1 MQDAY
6 EENKSGML
14 AVIGLSCDKIEN
26 LIKKN
31 SMNIEVAN
39 DNAPNQVVLSGI
51 INDLK
56 NSEKI
61 LLSHGAK
68 KVVYLNVSA
77 AFHSKI
83 MKNAEKKMND
93 SLKKVDFKDPLYS
106 IISNFSGESSND
118 KRIIFENL
126 SNQMSN
132 KVKWVDSIRLLE
144 LKKEKNIIEIGP
156 GKVLT
161 GIIKRISNGF
171 NLFNL
176 NEIIDIDKI
185 QNEL

>member
-1 MQDAY
+1 MGHMD
-6 EENKSGML
+6 
-14 AVIGLSCDKIEN
+14 
-26 LIKKN
+26 
-31 SMNIEVAN
+31 
-39 DNAPNQVVLSGI
+39 
-51 INDLK
+51 
-56 NSEKI
+56 
-61 LLSHGAK
+61 
-68 KVVYLNVSA
+68 
-77 AFHSKI
+77 
-83 MKNAEKKMND
+83 
-93 SLKKVDFKDPLYS
+93 S